1 MAFSFRHIFCIF
13 HDVSLAAITTCS
25 SHTTPPTEKGIKPS
39 GFTREKPPKHEVT
52 GLVTP
57 TNSLYVSPAL
67 NSIYGSHALFLIHCT
82 TLLYRLYF
90 MIFVP
95 NNTKVWYNFS
105 LWTLIFEDL
114 GLHGKFIY
122 RDTISAENK
131 LQDYNVQV
139 SSVLPSISLKL
150 ATWLG

>member
-52 GLVTP
+52 GLVTA

-95 NNTKVWYNFS
+95 NSTKVYGIIFHYELWFS
-105 LWTLIFEDL
+105 KILDSTGSLFTGIPSQLKTSSKITMF
-114 GLHGKFIY
+114 KY
-122 RDTISAENK
+122 
-131 LQDYNVQV
+131 QV
-139 SSVLPSISLKL
+139 FFQVFLSS
-150 ATWLG
+150 